1 MKRLIIP
8 VTSAAILFVPLFIF
22 RGIGSFDF
30 WYWMSFN
37 LLLLLGVIFF
47 TDSSYRSQLRGFFAG
62 RTAFNIFMGFA
73 SALLL
78 FAVFQAGNIISR
90 SLFDFAGTGIDSIY
104 RFKGEAS
111 HLRIAMLM
119 LLVIGPGE
127 ELLWRG
133 YFQKRF
139 EDKLGS
145 WKGYIAAA
153 LFYAAVHV
161 ATLNIMLILAAL
173 TCGLFWGFLYMRYK
187 SLFMICLS
195 HTIWDIAVFIV
206 FPFN

>member
-1 MKRLIIP
+1 MKRLILLI
-8 VTSAAILFVPLFIF
+8 TAAASLFVPLFIF
-22 RGIGSFDF
+22 RGIGPFDF

-37 LLLLLGVIFF
+37 LLFLLGIIII
-47 TDSSYRSQLRGFFAG
+47 TDSTYRSQLRGFFAG
-62 RTAFNIFMGFA
+62 RIPFNVFMGLA
-73 SALLL
+73 SAFLL

-90 SLFDFAGTGIDSIY
+90 SLFDFAGAGIDSIY
-104 RFKGEAS
+104 QFKGEAS

-187 SLFMICLS
+187 SLLMICLS
-195 HTIWDIAVFIV
+195 HTIWDIAVFII

>member
-1 MKRLIIP
+1 MKRLA
-8 VTSAAILFVPLFIF
+8 VFVSVGTFLFVPLFIY
-22 RGIGSFDF
+22 RGIGAFDF
-30 WYWMSFN
+30 WWWMSFN
-37 LLLLLGVIFF
+37 LLLLIGAAFSFDREYREQISSFF
-47 TDSSYRSQLRGFFAG
+47 SRGA
-62 RTAFNIFMGFA
+62 AFNIFMGIA

-78 FAVFQAGNIISR
+78 FAVFKAGNLISR
-90 SLFDFAGTGIDSIY
+90 ALFDFAGTGIDSIY
-104 RFKGEAS
+104 NYKGDAS
-111 HLRIAMLM
+111 HLRIAFLM

-139 EDKLGS
+139 EDRLGP
-145 WKGYIAAA
+145 WKGFIMAS

-173 TCGLFWGFLYMRYK
+173 TCGLFWGFLYMRYR
-187 SLFMICLS
+187 SLLMICLS
-195 HTIWDIAVFIV
+195 HTLWDIAVFIL